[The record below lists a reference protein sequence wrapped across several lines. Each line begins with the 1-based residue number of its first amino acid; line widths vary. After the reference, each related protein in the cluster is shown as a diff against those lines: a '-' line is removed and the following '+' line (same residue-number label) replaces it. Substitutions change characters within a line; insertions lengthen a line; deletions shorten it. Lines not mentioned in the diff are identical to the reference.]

1 MKKLLVVLIA
11 LMLIL
16 TQACAEDTSKLELA
30 RVEDTVIFKAQADE
44 IMPSFVSYNYVSTE
58 TDYQT
63 VVEYLVQQEVM
74 RRKIADMK
82 FNEFSQEELDSITK
96 DAEAELNSYIEN
108 YIEQNISEDTQEAR
122 DKAHTQAEEFFTTH
136 GLTLDVLVD
145 SVKQRESFNKMT
157 EYLLAGYAPTEQ
169 EVQQIFET
177 VGQQYQEQYANNIP
191 LFEGMTTY
199 YGQPKWYTPE
209 GYRGI
214 IHILIKVDEDILE
227 QYMAMQ
233 AAYEEQQNSAGND
246 SAEEPNKQNDS
257 AVVTEPVT
265 LEQVEV
271 AKQAVLDSKKDII
284 DTIYDRLADGES
296 FEKLIEEFG
305 SDPGMLNTDNLRDGY
320 PVHKE
325 SIVYDPAFTSAAFSD
340 RMNRVGD
347 VSEPSVG
354 SFGVHILKYQRDV
367 PSGLIMTDAI
377 YSQISEALLI
387 QKETEVLDSALSG
400 WMAEMNINYND
411 ANIELATK
419 EAHERITKEQS
430 DDKSEAPLE
439 AVPAESEGN

>member
-1 MKKLLVVLIA
+1 MKRLSAVLIA
-11 LMLIL
+11 IVLIITL
-16 TQACAEDTSKLELA
+16 AYAEEPSKRELA
-30 RVEDTVIFKAQADE
+30 RVEDTVIYQAQADE

-82 FNEFSQEELDSITK
+82 FNEFSQEELDAITK

-108 YIEQNISEDTQEAR
+108 YIKQNISEDTQEAR
-122 DKAHTQAEEFFTTH
+122 DKARTQAEEFFTTH
-136 GLTLDVLVD
+136 GLSLDVLID
-145 SVKQRESFNKMT
+145 SMKQRESFNKMA

-169 EVQQIFET
+169 EVQQVFET
-177 VGQQYQEQYANNIP
+177 VGQQYKEQYENNIS

-233 AAYEEQQNSAGND
+233 AAYEEQQNSAGGD
-246 SAEEPNKQNDS
+246 DTTKTSEQDDS

-305 SDPGMLNTDNLRDGY
+305 SDPGMLNADNLRDGY
-320 PVHKE
+320 PVHKD
-325 SIVYDPAFTSAAFSD
+325 SIVYDPAFTTAAFSE
-340 RMNRVGD
+340 RMKEVGD

-354 SFGVHILKYQRDV
+354 SFGIHIVKYQRDV

-400 WMAEMNINYND
+400 WMAEMNISYND
-411 ANIELATK
+411 ANIALATQ
-419 EAHERITKEQS
+419 EAQDRISKEQS
-430 DDKSEAPLE
+430 EDKSEAPLE